1 MDGWLVLALCSA
13 VLLAGA
19 ALGYY
24 TAASDEERKRPALL
38 ARAWEQGHDA
48 GLTDWR
54 ETTATME
61 RGLIPAPYTPNPYR
75 EDARRGR

>member
-1 MDGWLVLALCSA
+1 MDGWLIVALCSGF
-13 VLLAGA
+13 LLAGA

-24 TAASDEERKRPALL
+24 TSASDEERKRPRLL
-38 ARAWEQGHDA
+38 ARAWDQGHDA

-75 EDARRGR
+75 EDAPRG